1 MSGFFCRYSDSK
13 YYHKEAKALGGRKAE
28 NERGCYIQPYKIAG
42 GQMDICA
49 VCAWRET
56 CQKKFSVSGK
66 DLRCPDFA
74 RDVTI
79 KEKTEEEKEEKK
91 KEGQG

>member
-1 MSGFFCRYSDSK
+1 
-13 YYHKEAKALGGRKAE
+13 
-28 NERGCYIQPYKIAG
+28 
-42 GQMDICA
+42 MDVCA

-79 KEKTEEEKEEKK
+79 KEKTEEDKEEKRRRA
-91 KEGQG
+91 GGDIQ

>member
-1 MSGFFCRYSDSK
+1 MRNDGK
-13 YYHKEAKALGGRKAE
+13 QGAV
-28 NERGCYIQPYKIAG
+28 
-42 GQMDICA
+42 MDVCA

-56 CQKKFSVSGK
+56 CKKKFSISGK

-79 KEKTEEEKEEKK
+79 KEKTEEKKEEEK